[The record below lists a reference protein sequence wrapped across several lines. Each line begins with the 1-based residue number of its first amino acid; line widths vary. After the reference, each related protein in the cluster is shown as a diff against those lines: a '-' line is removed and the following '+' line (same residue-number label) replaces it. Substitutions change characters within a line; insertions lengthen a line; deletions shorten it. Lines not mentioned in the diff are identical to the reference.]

1 MIWANES
8 GKNFGVSSM
17 KNKKQYHGE
26 FSSGARKFNQA
37 NGHFSSKKEV
47 QDEINNT
54 IKKEKIH
61 SCMTKKEQE
70 EYWNTFTDLEKDVIG
85 FIDRVIIDRD
95 STEYTSS

>member
-1 MIWANES
+1 MFEIIFDNLAKS
-8 GKNFGVSSM
+8 VGQKN
-17 KNKKQYHGE
+17 
-26 FSSGARKFNQA
+26 RKFNVA
-37 NGHFSSKKEV
+37 NIKV

>member
-1 MIWANES
+1 M
-8 GKNFGVSSM
+8 
-17 KNKKQYHGE
+17 KKQYE
-26 FSSGARKFNQA
+26 YSPAARKFNQA
-37 NGHFSSKKEV
+37 NGHFASKKEV